1 MPQRT
6 IYTTHG
12 EKYALTT
19 RQNWRGVEVSMD
31 GGMTFHPTPAA
42 AYQRTPADNR
52 RRLPRRPDFS

>member
-1 MPQRT
+1 MPHRQ

-19 RQNWRGVEVSMD
+19 RQEWEGMQVSID
-31 GGMTFHPTPAA
+31 GGQTFHPTPAA